1 MIKLEQRSFQK
12 SDPLFAFRPF
22 MADGRQFSRGAAFDW
37 QSLEIAA
44 EKVELL
50 FRAGKV
56 RHYAPGDPSIDLTN
70 KGLGVKLAENVAD
83 PIQAPKRTSTRAMAA
98 GAAA

>member
-12 SDPLFAFRPF
+12 SDPLFAFRSF
-22 MADGRQFSRGAAFDW
+22 MAHGRQFNRGAAFDW
-37 QSLEIAA
+37 QSLGIAA

-56 RHYAPGDPSIDLTN
+56 RHYAPGNSAVDLTD
-70 KGLGVKLAENVAD
+70 KGLGVRLAETAETIAD
-83 PIQAPKRTSTRAMAA
+83 PIPAPKRRSVKVAA
-98 GAAA
+98 

>member
-12 SDPLFAFRPF
+12 SDPLFAFRAF
-22 MADGRQFSRGAAFDW
+22 VAHGRRFNRGAAFDW
-37 QSLEIAA
+37 QALGIAA

-56 RHYAPGDPSIDLTN
+56 RHYAPGNLEVDLSEN
-70 KGLGVKLAENVAD
+70 GLGEEIAEDAPD
-83 PIQAPKRTSTRAMAA
+83 PAPAKPTRAKKVV
-98 GAAA
+98 